1 MFRPYLGDRH
11 LASGIGT
18 MQEECLRVGEK
29 DLAREKPANRAI
41 YEVEDGMEKMCMIT
55 DASGSPK
62 GRFY

>member
-1 MFRPYLGDRH
+1 
-11 LASGIGT
+11 
-18 MQEECLRVGEK
+18 MQEECLRVSEK